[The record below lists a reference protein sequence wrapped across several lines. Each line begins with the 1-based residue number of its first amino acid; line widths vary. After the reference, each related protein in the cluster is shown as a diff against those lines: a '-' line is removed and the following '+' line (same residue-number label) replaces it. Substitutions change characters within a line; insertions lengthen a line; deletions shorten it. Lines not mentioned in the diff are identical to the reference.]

1 MQVPDKKWRKSDIQC
16 WVSWKEK
23 KKSDIMA
30 DSISN
35 ARGPHSRFPWSLTIA
50 APTLPWVV
58 VNTSFQNQQ
67 ADVIFRPRYYKLSF
81 TAQQHLQSGI
91 CCPSLL
97 CQLNLKSKNRAS
109 SSSLCPP
116 LRRKQQNCW
125 ILLNSPEKAWELKT
139 AVGGRSSYTPVIA
152 SLPKGDWNSAIDAML
167 MTSMSLR

>member
-1 MQVPDKKWRKSDIQC
+1 MLSELEGKKKKWYYGRQHLQC
-16 WVSWKEK
+16 QRS
-23 KKSDIMA
+23 
-30 DSISN
+30 
-35 ARGPHSRFPWSLTIA
+35 PQPLSLEPDNCCTNIA
-50 APTLPWVV
+50 MWVV

-81 TAQQHLQSGI
+81 TAQQHLRSGI